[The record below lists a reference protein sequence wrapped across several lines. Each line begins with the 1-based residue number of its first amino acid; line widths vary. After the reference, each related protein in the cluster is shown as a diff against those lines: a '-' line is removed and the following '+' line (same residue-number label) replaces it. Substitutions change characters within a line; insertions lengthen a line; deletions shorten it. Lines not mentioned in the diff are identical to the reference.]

1 VRRDAYELLGVP
13 RGADEK
19 QVKKAFRQLAREL
32 HPDVNNHDPAAEDK
46 FKEAA
51 EAYEVLSDP
60 ERRAVYD
67 RYGWEGLDSRGYAA
81 QSAASSFGDIFEAIF
96 GGNPFGSGFGGG
108 GPGPAQGADIG
119 AEVEISLEEA
129 ATGTRVDVSVETV
142 QSCERCHGNRA
153 EPGTPIETCERCGG
167 AGMLRSVS
175 QSAFGQLV
183 RSHPCDVCGGEGKV
197 AKTPCTECKGQGRK
211 LATVTLAVDIP
222 AGIDDEQRVRI
233 TGRGD
238 AGERGGPPG
247 NLYVL
252 VRVQPDERFLRD
264 GADLVSVI
272 DVPAPA
278 AALGTTVTVP
288 TLEGD
293 EEVEVPAGTQPGT
306 VIELR
311 GRGMPVPGRNRTG
324 DQRIVLNVV
333 IPRNLTGRQ
342 RELLDELRESLTD
355 DNLREAEDESIL
367 SKLKRALR

>member
-32 HPDVNNHDPAAEDK
+32 HPDVNNHDPEAEEK

-60 ERRAVYD
+60 ERRAIYD

-108 GPGPAQGADIG
+108 GPGPAQGADVG

-129 ATGTRVDVSVETV
+129 ATGVQVDVEVETV

-197 AKTPCTECKGQGRK
+197 AKNPCTECTGQGRK

-252 VRVQPDERFLRD
+252 VRVRPDERFLRD

-278 AALGTTVTVP
+278 AALGTTVSVP

-293 EEVEVPAGTQPGT
+293 EEVEVPGGTQPGT

-333 IPRNLTGRQ
+333 IPRNLTSRQ
-342 RELLDELRESLTD
+342 RELLDELQESITD
-355 DNLREAEDESIL
+355 DNLSEGEGQSIL